1 MQKVL
6 AGRCRNIAAFGR
18 TLRQAKQYARLLWG
32 GQKKRVTR
40 KSRAIY
46 MNKADA
52 KLLSGNPAE
61 SLYSHQVQE
70 GLSPLGFL

>member
-40 KSRAIY
+40 KSRAIKIG
-46 MNKADA
+46 KADA
-52 KLLSGNPAE
+52 KPLSGNLAE
-61 SLYSHQVQE
+61 SLCPH
-70 GLSPLGFL
+70 